1 MLHPL
6 RHHRLQQD
14 PTDADGLGAEVD
26 DGVDFLDV
34 LIGLEVDACSGDA
47 VLVRAGGEVPGG
59 GFVDVYVSL
68 FGWVVSRGL

>member
-26 DGVDFLDV
+26 DAVDFCHL
-34 LIGLEVDACSGDA
+34 LIGLDGDACSRDA
-47 VLVRAGGEVPGG
+47 VLVCAGGEVPGG
-59 GFVDVYVSL
+59 DFVDVYIRL